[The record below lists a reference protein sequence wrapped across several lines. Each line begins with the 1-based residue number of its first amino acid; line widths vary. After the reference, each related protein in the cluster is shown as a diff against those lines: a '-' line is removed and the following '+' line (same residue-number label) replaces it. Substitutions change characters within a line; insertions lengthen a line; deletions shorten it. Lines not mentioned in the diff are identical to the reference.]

1 MRVIVR
7 VGEERDRQ
15 DIGLQFR
22 LPEIAGIAADTRQ
35 QAIIYPFCLQPLA
48 VAQDIMRQ
56 FVRDRRSNPLWI
68 IGEETATDLHQ
79 LTIGLREKAV
89 AQHHLE
95 ARAASRDGSDRSEEH
110 TSELQSLMRISYAV
124 FCLKK
129 KK

>member
-1 MRVIVR
+1 MRGAIDVPEGESDMRVIVR

-22 LPEIAGIAADTRQ
+22 RPEIADIATDTRQ

-89 AQHHLE
+89 
-95 ARAASRDGSDRSEEH
+95 RSEEH
-110 TSELQSLMRISYAV
+110 TSELQSLMRNSNDV

-129 KK
+129 KN